1 MSIDVYKRQDL
12 SCFDTSRVAD
22 MGSMFWYCDSLA
34 ALDVSSFNTAS
45 VTDMGYMFYGCS
57 SLGQL
62 DVSSFNTARV
72 TDMSGMFQSC
82 SVEFL
87 DLSSFD
93 TSKVSNGSYML
104 DCNKLRKDVYKR
116 QVYALAADHD
126 ASESDIPDITFPFCV
141 VDAHGQRI
149 VDGSSEEWFFILE
162 QLPGEEE

>member
-1 MSIDVYKRQDL
+1 M
-12 SCFDTSRVAD
+12 
-22 MGSMFWYCDSLA
+22 
-34 ALDVSSFNTAS
+34 SSFSTAS
-45 VTDMGYMFYGCS
+45 VTDMELMFSGCS

-104 DCNKLRKDVYKR
+104 DCNKLRKVT
-116 QVYALAADHD
+116 L
-126 ASESDIPDITFPFCV
+126 
-141 VDAHGQRI
+141 G
-149 VDGSSEEWFFILE
+149 
-162 QLPGEEE
+162 